1 MFDYGTIDDL
11 LKCTE
16 HMEILRNNSLQDDGT
31 DTVKGVDWFQYK
43 GKTASTLYVSG
54 NSWIG
59 FGENTEQLK
68 IVRRDT
74 DLMTLRREEGTIWGT
89 YKFLRI
95 RWEGYSVHGNR
106 IDATRMVWDAIL
118 FDTGEI
124 CVSFDTIPTNSSY
137 LADSSLVTGDGTI
150 SFTALTGKIISFK
163 PKDTSGNSFEYVD
176 HAPVFLDSYN
186 RRYLISNADGALY
199 TVEENGLV
207 KLEETNLTADLFET
221 RGMQDI
227 PD

>member
-1 MFDYGTIDDL
+1 MFDYGTIEDL
-11 LKCTE
+11 LKSTE

-106 IDATRMVWDAIL
+106 NEATRMVWDAIL

-137 LADSSLVTGDGTI
+137 LADSSLVTSDGTI
-150 SFTALTGKIISFK
+150 SFTALTGKTISFK
-163 PKDTSGNSFEYVD
+163 PKDEAGDSFEYVD
-176 HAPVFLDSYN
+176 HAPVFLDPYN
-186 RRYLISNADGALY
+186 RRYLISDADGALY
-199 TVEENGLV
+199 TVGENALV
-207 KLEETNLTADLFET
+207 KLEETELTAELFET
-221 RGMQDI
+221 RGV
-227 PD
+227 